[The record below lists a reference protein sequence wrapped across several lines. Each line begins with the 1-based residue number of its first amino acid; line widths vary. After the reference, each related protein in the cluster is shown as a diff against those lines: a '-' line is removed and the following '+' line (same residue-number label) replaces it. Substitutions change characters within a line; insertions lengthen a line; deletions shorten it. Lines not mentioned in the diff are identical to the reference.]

1 MLNQIEV
8 GDKAPDFSLPDMD
21 MKPRTLQEFLG
32 RKILLAFFIGAFTS
46 TCTKESCEFRDSMAR
61 LIDLNVQVIGIDLT
75 SSFSNKRFVE
85 KNRLPF
91 PVLSDNK
98 REVFEKYG
106 LQFSPCD
113 ESECCWGTGCY
124 PIAKRSIIILDEKG
138 IVRYVWVSKKSA
150 DEPSYEDI
158 QKALNQIL

>member
-1 MLNQIEV
+1 MLNQIKV

-21 MKPRTLQEFLG
+21 MNPRTLKEFLG
-32 RKILLAFFIGAFTS
+32 KKTLLAFLIGAFTS

-75 SSFSNKRFVE
+75 SPFSNKRFVE

-124 PIAKRSIIILDEKG
+124 PIVKRSILILDEEG
-138 IVRYVWVSKKSA
+138 IVRYIWTSRKSA

-158 QKALNQIL
+158 QKALKQIP